1 MSAYFVVFSKIPLPD
16 QVNHTLDTMEREDSD
31 ELVYIEKDG
40 TVDEYKSLVRSMPD
54 NLGIFVVYDGRKSKS
69 GEDCLAWYMI
79 DEDECLLSNADSS
92 WYLFREFKFGFSGI
106 GELRQYVDE
115 EGIYVAMAE

>member
-16 QVNHTLDTMEREDSD
+16 QVKHTLDTMEREDSD

-54 NLGIFVVYDGRKSKS
+54 NLGMFVVYDGRKSKG
-69 GEDCLAWYMI
+69 GEDCLTWYMI
-79 DEDECLLSNADSS
+79 DEDEGLLSNADSS
-92 WYLFREFKFGFSGI
+92 WYLFIEFNLGFSGI
-106 GELRQYVDE
+106 GELRKYVDE
-115 EGIYVAMAE
+115 EGIYVATAE